1 MPPVSYARKLGFLS
15 GTLSVV
21 GGIIGS
27 GIFLNPAIVAQRAGT
42 TTLTIGAWVIGGVV
56 ALLGAFIY
64 AELGSR
70 APRAGGGYV
79 YIRDAFG
86 RLPAFLSG
94 WALLLAVS
102 TGAIAAVAIT
112 FANYLV
118 ALMGWQP
125 QTAVPIAAGAIV
137 ALTIIN
143 VVGVTPGAYTQN
155 LFTILKLAALGV
167 LLLLAIAPGGPA
179 TPVPPASSAP
189 AGSVLGILGT
199 ALVPILFSYGGWQQ
213 TNYIA
218 EELRDPERNLPR
230 ALVAGVVI
238 VVIVYLGAN
247 AAYLRTLGVAG
258 LAASSA
264 PAADTMEAWLGPSG
278 RRLISAG
285 IVASTFGF
293 LALTILASPRVYQAM
308 AADGLFP
315 SAFARLHPRFQTPVL
330 ALALQA
336 AWALGLL
343 AWGSYGELLDW
354 VVFADWLT
362 FGTVALSLLVY
373 RRRGPGT
380 PGFRDP
386 LYPWSVGLFVLAA
399 AWVIVGSVRS
409 NPGNAIKGIAMIA
422 AGVPVYLW
430 SSRRNGGRPEDQE
443 RGRQA

>member
-1 MPPVSYARKLGFLS
+1 MTSYARRLGVVS

-42 TTLTIGAWVIGGVV
+42 TALTLGAWVIGGIV

-70 APRAGGGYV
+70 TPRAGGGYV

-86 RLPAFLSG
+86 PLPAFLSG

-118 ALMGWQP
+118 ALMGWSP
-125 QTAVPIAAGAIV
+125 EVATPIAAAAIV
-137 ALTIIN
+137 ALTGIN
-143 VVGVTPGAYTQN
+143 VVGVAPGAYTQN
-155 LFTILKLAALGV
+155 IFTILKLGALGLLLLVAFAPGAPAQAIPVETPVPGGSLLGV
-167 LLLLAIAPGGPA
+167 LGA
-179 TPVPPASSAP
+179 
-189 AGSVLGILGT
+189 

-218 EELRDPERNLPR
+218 EELKDPERNLPK
-230 ALVAGVVI
+230 ALLAGVAI
-238 VVIVYLGAN
+238 VVVVYLAAN
-247 AAYLRTLGVAG
+247 VAYLRTLGVAG
-258 LAASSA
+258 LAASTA
-264 PAADTMEAWLGPSG
+264 PAADTMEAWFGPAG
-278 RRLISAG
+278 RQLISAG

-315 SAFARLHPRFQTPVL
+315 SAFARLHPRYRTPVL
-330 ALALQA
+330 ALGLQA

-343 AWGSYGELLDW
+343 AWGSYGDLLDW

-362 FGTVALSLLVY
+362 FGTVALSLVVY
-373 RRRGPGT
+373 RRRAPTATGYRG
-380 PGFRDP
+380 P
-386 LYPWSVGLFVLAA
+386 LYPWSVALFVLAA
-399 AWVIVGSVRS
+399 AWVIVGSVQS
-409 NPGNAIKGIAMIA
+409 NPGNALKGALMIG
-422 AGVPVYLW
+422 AGVPVYFW
-430 SSRRNGGRPEDQE
+430 S
-443 RGRQA
+443 GRQRQARK

>member
-1 MPPVSYARKLGFLS
+1 MTTTSYARRLGLAS

-42 TTLTIGAWVIGGVV
+42 AERTLIAWVIGGVV

-70 APRAGGGYV
+70 APKAGGGYV

-86 RLPAFLSG
+86 PLPAFLSG

-118 ALMGWQP
+118 SLLGWSTVLAGP
-125 QTAVPIAAGAIV
+125 LAAAAIV
-137 ALTIIN
+137 TLTVIN
-143 VVGVTPGAYTQN
+143 VLGVAPGAYTQN
-155 LFTILKLAALGV
+155 LFTILKLAALGA
-167 LLLLAIAPGGPA
+167 LLLVAFAPSGAAPAPPPATSAPGG
-179 TPVPPASSAP
+179 SL
-189 AGSVLGILGT
+189 LGVLGT

-218 EELRDPERNLPR
+218 EEIRDPERNLPR

-258 LAASSA
+258 LAASTA
-264 PAADTMEAWLGPSG
+264 PAADTMAAWFGLTG
-278 RRLISAG
+278 RRLISVG

-308 AADGLFP
+308 AADSLFP
-315 SAFARLHPRFQTPVL
+315 AAFARLHPRFRTPVL
-330 ALALQA
+330 ALVLQA
-336 AWALGLL
+336 GWALALL
-343 AWGSYGELLDW
+343 AWGSYGALLDW

-362 FGTVALSLLVY
+362 FGTVACSLAVY
-373 RRRGPGT
+373 RRRAPVAPGY
-380 PGFRDP
+380 RDA
-386 LYPWSVGLFVLAA
+386 LYPWSVVLFVAA
-399 AWVIVGSVRS
+399 AVWVIVGSIQS
-409 NPGNAIKGIAMIA
+409 NPGNALKGAAMIA
-422 AGVPVYLW
+422 AGVPVYFW
-430 SSRRNGGRPEDQE
+430 FRR
-443 RGRQA
+443 

>member
-1 MPPVSYARKLGFLS
+1 MAETSYARRLGVVS

-27 GIFLNPAIVAQRAGT
+27 GIFLNPAIVAERAGT
-42 TTLTIGAWVIGGVV
+42 AGLTLGAWVIGGVV
-56 ALLGAFIY
+56 ALLGALIY

-70 APRAGGGYV
+70 TPRAGGGYV
-79 YIRDAFG
+79 YLRDAFG

-118 ALMGWQP
+118 ALLGWP
-125 QTAVPIAAGAIV
+125 TALAAPLGAVAIV
-137 ALTIIN
+137 VLTVINAL
-143 VVGVTPGAYTQN
+143 GVAPGAYTQN
-155 LFTILKLAALGV
+155 LFTILKLAALGALV
-167 LLLLAIAPGGPA
+167 LVALAPGQPAAPAPGA
-179 TPVPPASSAP
+179 TPMPG
-189 AGSVLGILGT
+189 GSLLGVLGT

-218 EELRDPERNLPR
+218 EEIRNPERNLPR
-230 ALVAGVVI
+230 ALIAGAVL

-247 AAYLRTLGVAG
+247 LAYLRTLGVAG
-258 LAASSA
+258 LAASTA
-264 PAADTMEAWLGPSG
+264 PAADTMAAWFGSPG

-315 SAFARLHPRFQTPVL
+315 AAFARLHPRSRTPVL
-330 ALALQA
+330 ALVVQA
-336 AWALGLL
+336 GWALVLL
-343 AWGSYGELLDW
+343 AWGSYGALLDW

-362 FGTVALSLLVY
+362 FGTVACSLAVY
-373 RRRGPGT
+373 RRRDPGAT
-380 PGFRDP
+380 GYRDP
-386 LYPWSVGLFVLAA
+386 FYPWSVVIFVVAA
-399 AWVIVGSVRS
+399 GWVIVGSVLS
-409 NPGNAIKGIAMIA
+409 NPANALKGAVMIA
-422 AGVPVYLW
+422 AGVPMYFW
-430 SSRRNGGRPEDQE
+430 SQRQRTKEVV
-443 RGRQA
+443 RGEQ

>member
-1 MPPVSYARKLGFLS
+1 MAMTSYARRLGVVS

-42 TTLTIGAWVIGGVV
+42 AALTLGAWVIGGMV

-86 RLPAFLSG
+86 PLPAFLSG

-118 ALMGWQP
+118 ALMGWSAGVA
-125 QTAVPIAAGAIV
+125 TPIAAAAIV
-137 ALTIIN
+137 VLTGIN
-143 VVGVTPGAYTQN
+143 VVGVAPGAYTQN
-155 LFTILKLAALGV
+155 VFTLLKLGALGL
-167 LLLLAIAPGGPA
+167 LLLLAFAPGAPA
-179 TPVPPASSAP
+179 QTFPAETPVPG
-189 AGSVLGILGT
+189 GSLLGILGA

-218 EELRDPERNLPR
+218 EELKDPERNLPK
-230 ALVAGVVI
+230 ALLAGVAI
-238 VVIVYLGAN
+238 VVVVYLAAN
-247 AAYLRTLGVAG
+247 VAYLRTLGVAG
-258 LAASSA
+258 LAASTA
-264 PAADTMEAWLGPSG
+264 PAADTMEAWFGPAG
-278 RRLISAG
+278 RQLISAG

-315 SAFARLHPRFQTPVL
+315 GAFARLHPRFRTPVL
-330 ALALQA
+330 ALVLQA

-343 AWGSYGELLDW
+343 VWGSYGDLLDW

-362 FGTVALSLLVY
+362 FGTVALSLVVY
-373 RRRGPGT
+373 RRRAPEATGYRG
-380 PGFRDP
+380 P
-386 LYPWSVGLFVLAA
+386 LYPWSVVLFVLAA
-399 AWVIVGSVRS
+399 AWVIVGSVQS
-409 NPGNAIKGIAMIA
+409 NPGNALKGALMIG
-422 AGVPVYLW
+422 AGVPVYRW
-430 SSRRNGGRPEDQE
+430 FVRRAGRRLE
-443 RGRQA
+443 